1 MDGGIYGIVGGEY
14 IDDEHKDSG
23 NHGCNY
29 CWSKGNTIETR
40 NAVNSLSDMGARDN
54 PLKTRGM
61 DLQIGENYR
70 SFTSDHSEGNVA
82 CPNMPYGVSMDE
94 MRVTGMEAYGLNEFV
109 IGTDTVNVR
118 EVNVLFGAGFVGVYD
133 SSKKGG
139 SDGRLFK
146 TDYKTGVL
154 LVSHEVN
161 KTAAETKWSRYA
173 ASSGT
178 YDSGTTVGGMT
189 YQQFIASYNN
199 YKDYLVKGQ
208 GDSAIPN

>member
-1 MDGGIYGIVGGEY
+1 
-14 IDDEHKDSG
+14 
-23 NHGCNY
+23 
-29 CWSKGNTIETR
+29 
-40 NAVNSLSDMGARDN
+40 MGARDN